1 MTANAAPILELDRV
15 SKRFGGLQAV
25 QDLSFVIQPG
35 EILGLIGPNG
45 AGKST
50 LFNLINGVFAPET
63 GRIVFNGIDITGQ
76 APYLVAR
83 HGLARTHQIVQPLTN
98 MTVLE
103 NCTVGACFGRENLP
117 LARARDVAREAVRV
131 TGLDDRIGMLALHLT
146 IAGKKR
152 LELARALAAQPKLL
166 LLDEVLAGLNPTE
179 VEHMIGVIRRI
190 RDSGVTILIIEHL
203 MQAIMSLSDRIVM
216 LNYGKK
222 LAEGLPAEVA
232 LDPQVIEAYLGDPK
246 LAAELQ
252 GGAAQGSAP
261 QESASHV

>member
-1 MTANAAPILELDRV
+1 MTALLEVEKV

-25 QDLSFVIQPG
+25 RDLTFTVREG

-50 LFNLINGVFAPET
+50 LFNLINGVFAPDT
-63 GRIVFNGIDITGQ
+63 GRIVFRGADITGEK
-76 APYLVAR
+76 PYRVAR
-83 HGLARTHQIVQPLTN
+83 AGLARTHQIVQPLTN
-98 MTVLE
+98 MTVLD
-103 NCTVGACFGRENLP
+103 NCTVGACFGRENPP
-117 LARARDVAREAVRV
+117 LSRAHEAAREAIAI
-131 TGLDDRIGMLALHLT
+131 TGLEDRANMLALHLT

-152 LELARALAAQPKLL
+152 LELARALAARPTLL

-190 RDSGVTILIIEHL
+190 RERGVTILMIEHL
-203 MQAIMSLSDRIVM
+203 MQAIMSLSDRIVV
-216 LNYGKK
+216 LNFGQK

-232 LDPQVIEAYLGDPK
+232 QDAGVIEAYLGDPK

-252 GGAAQGSAP
+252 GSR
-261 QESASHV
+261 EHV